1 MYSCKTRLDYV
12 AQVQY
17 DKLISVQIKS
27 KTRSASRALY
37 CSLSNVKCPLAIM
50 IQSVYVPQSALRN
63 LKGMEYSEPDYRGV
77 MFGMCSYKSVQLIMH
92 Y

>member
-1 MYSCKTRLDYV
+1 
-12 AQVQY
+12 
-17 DKLISVQIKS
+17 
-27 KTRSASRALY
+27 
-37 CSLSNVKCPLAIM
+37 M